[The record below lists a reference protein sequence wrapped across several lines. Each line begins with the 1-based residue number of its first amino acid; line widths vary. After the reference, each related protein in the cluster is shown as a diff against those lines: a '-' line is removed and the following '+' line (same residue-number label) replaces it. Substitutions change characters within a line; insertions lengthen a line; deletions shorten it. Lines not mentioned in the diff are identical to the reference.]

1 MELVQEWLSDQV
13 AKVTVEATRMVIIVA
28 QAKAPLM
35 EVKGR
40 PAEAQHQAILIHRD
54 EEVNVR
60 LAKPRK
66 LMKTALS
73 LLLQSLLKMVFA

>member
-73 LLLQSLLKMVFA
+73 LLRQSL

>member
-73 LLLQSLLKMVFA
+73 LLRQSLLKMVFA